1 MAEKISFN
9 PLPEIFNAKAIAMVG
24 ASNNVD
30 TMGSVLLINTLKGG
44 FVGRLYPVHPKEKEV
59 MGLKAY
65 KAVGDIPDVVDL
77 AVICVPTRVVPDI
90 IKDCGVKG
98 VRNAVIIS
106 GGFGETG
113 ADGKKLENEILALAQ
128 THGIRFLGPNCI
140 GIINPY
146 RNLNMTTFPY
156 FQGPGPLGLISQS
169 GTYVTQV
176 IHYLEQKGIR
186 YSRAMS
192 VGNQADLDLVDC
204 IDYLGN
210 DPETLAIAIYI
221 EGIKRP
227 RAFLEVARG
236 ISIKKPIVALY
247 VGGTEA
253 GARSSATH
261 TGAICAPNSLYSGLF
276 NQAGVMEAHT
286 IEELY
291 EWAWALATQPIPAGR
306 RVAIL
311 TQSGGPAASLSDA
324 CEKYDLKVPIFSPE
338 LQDRLK
344 PLVPST
350 GSYKN
355 PVDLTYFRDI
365 ALMTDKMPR
374 LILEDH
380 GIDGLII
387 HGLMATSWLRGYEA
401 DPEVSAVN
409 MEQLTEMMKGPSKN
423 LAQLPKEYKKP
434 IICSTFMGRD
444 IEVITKFLQDD
455 DIPCFYGPEK
465 AVSAMAALCRYG
477 EIRRRA

>member
-1 MAEKISFN
+1 MTEKISFN
-9 PLPEIFNAKAIAMVG
+9 PLPDMFNAEAIAMVG
-24 ASNNVD
+24 ASNNVN
-30 TMGSVLLINTLKGG
+30 TMGSVLLLNNLKGG

-65 KAVGDIPDVVDL
+65 KTVGEIPDVVDL
-77 AVICVPTRVVPDI
+77 AVICVPTRIVPDI
-90 IKDCGVKG
+90 IKDCGLKG

-113 ADGKKLENEILALAQ
+113 VDGKKLEEEILALAKSR
-128 THGIRFLGPNCI
+128 GIRFLGPNCI

-176 IHYLEQKGIR
+176 IHYLEKKGIR

-204 IDYLGN
+204 IDYLGR
-210 DPETLAIAIYI
+210 DSETLAIAIYI

-227 RAFLEVARG
+227 RAFLEVAREV
-236 ISIKKPIVALY
+236 SKKKPIVVLY

-261 TGAICAPNSLYSGLF
+261 TGAVCAPNSLYSGLF
-276 NQAGVMEAHT
+276 NQAGVIEAST

-291 EWAWALATQPIPAGR
+291 EWAWALATQPLPTGR
-306 RVAIL
+306 RIAIL
-311 TQSGGPAASLSDA
+311 THSGGPAASLSDA
-324 CEKYDLKVPIFSPE
+324 CEKYNLQVPIFSPA
-338 LQDRLK
+338 LQSRLK

-350 GSYKN
+350 GSYQN

-365 ALMTDKMPR
+365 ALMTEKMPS
-374 LILEDH
+374 LILEDD

-387 HGLMATSWLRGYEA
+387 HGLMATSWLRGYET
-401 DPEVSAVN
+401 DLEVSGVSL
-409 MEQLTEMMKGPSKN
+409 EKLKEMMRVSTKN
-423 LAQLPKEYKKP
+423 LAHLPKAYKKP
-434 IICSTFMGRD
+434 IVCSTFMGRD
-444 IEVITKFLQDD
+444 NEVITELLQDNE
-455 DIPCFYGPEK
+455 IPCFYGPEK

-477 EIRRRA
+477 EINRRE